1 MKLMNLRSIKDHQ
14 TSMKMNMKMKMKMTK
29 MNKIFLITILGR
41 VEFQISKVINMNK
54 KILMIQ
60 IDYFDFFILNFN
72 FLFSYINILL

>member
-14 TSMKMNMKMKMKMTK
+14 TSMKKNMKMKMKMTK